1 MQNNSE
7 TTLNILLND
16 KTIAET
22 LNKILSGQY
31 VSRKER
37 KEGMK
42 AVVDRWAD
50 IEKSCVTSEQDKQ
63 NIEAQAIVIK
73 AWVENLKEGN
83 N

>member
-1 MQNNSE
+1 MS
-7 TTLNILLND
+7 D

-22 LNKILSGQY
+22 MGKIISGQY
-31 VSRKER
+31 VSCRER

-63 NIEAQAIVIK
+63 NIDAQAIAIK
-73 AWVENLKEGN
+73 TWVENLKEEN

>member
-1 MQNNSE
+1 MLNN
-7 TTLNILLND
+7 TDKVLNILLND

-63 NIEAQAIVIK
+63 NIEAQAIAIK
-73 AWVENLKEGN
+73 AWVENLKEEN

>member
-1 MQNNSE
+1 MQNISE
-7 TTLNILLND
+7 MTLNILLND

-63 NIEAQAIVIK
+63 NIEAQAIAIK
-73 AWVENLKEGN
+73 AWVENLKEEN

>member
-1 MQNNSE
+1 MLNN
-7 TTLNILLND
+7 TDKVLNILMSD

-22 LNKILSGQY
+22 LNKIISGQY

-63 NIEAQAIVIK
+63 NIEAQAIAIK
-73 AWVENLKEGN
+73 AWVENLKEEN